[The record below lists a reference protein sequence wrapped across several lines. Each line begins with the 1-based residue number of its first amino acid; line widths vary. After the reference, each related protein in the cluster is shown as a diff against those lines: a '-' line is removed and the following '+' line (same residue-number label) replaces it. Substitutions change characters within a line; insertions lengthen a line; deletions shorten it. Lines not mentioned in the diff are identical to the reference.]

1 MSTEPIISLRV
12 LTPEG
17 AILEVDQLTSVNVPL
32 IDGGTIGIKPG
43 HAPLIAETT
52 RGFVR
57 FDTETGQKSIEL
69 HPGVLDIRDNLVLI
83 LTAGETSQTPERVM
97 QTAGIAFER
106 LMKTLV
112 RELYPNTENDH
123 PLS

>member
-1 MSTEPIISLRV
+1 LSSEPIISLRV
-12 LTPEG
+12 STPEG

-43 HAPLIAETT
+43 HAPLIAETI

-57 FDTETGQKSIEL
+57 FETESGPKSIEL

-83 LTAGETSQTPERVM
+83 LTAGEISQTPEKLM
-97 QTAGIAFER
+97 QTAGIEFDR
-106 LMKTLV
+106 LMNTLV
-112 RELYPNTENDH
+112 REFYPNDENDH
-123 PLS
+123 PVN

>member
-1 MSTEPIISLRV
+1 LSSEPIISLKV

-43 HAPLIAETT
+43 HAPLIAETIK
-52 RGFVR
+52 GFVR
-57 FDTETGQKSIEL
+57 FDTETDQKSIEL

-83 LTAGETSQTPERVM
+83 LTAGEISQTPEKLM
-97 QTAGIAFER
+97 QTAGIEFDR

-112 RELYPNTENDH
+112 RELHPNTENDH
-123 PLS
+123 PLN